1 MSLSVVCPLAYLSNY
16 MTNFAEFSVHL
27 DCGRGSVLLW
37 CFDFLDDVMLVYNG
51 LMARHKYS

>member
-1 MSLSVVCPLAYLSNY
+1 